1 MESIL
6 TSVKQQLGIV
16 EEYEHFD
23 PQIIRDTNAVFM
35 ILRQMGVGPTDAFV
49 IKDKNSTWTEFM
61 PEADLEK
68 IEAIKS
74 YVGLRVRLLFDPPAS
89 STVTETI
96 NRLITELEWRLYTAA
111 ETESI

>member
-6 TSVKQQLGIV
+6 TSVKQQLGIT
-16 EEYEHFD
+16 EEYDHFD
-23 PQIIRDTNAVFM
+23 PQIIRDTNAVLM
-35 ILRQMGVGPTDAFV
+35 ILSQMGVGPKGFA
-49 IKDKNSTWTEFM
+49 IKDKNSTWTDFI
-61 PEADLEK
+61 PEADLET
-68 IEAIKS
+68 IEGIKT
-74 YVGLRVRLLFDPPAS
+74 YVGLKVRLLFDPPAS